1 MASYAST
8 TRASFSK
15 FIPAVDSEVYGKLL
29 AKQDTEY
36 IQGVQ
41 KVNSIIDSVASLPV
55 VSEPQRQ
62 YIQGLVNG
70 ITSKVNRMV
79 GAEWS
84 DQKIQGTIASQAAT
98 LYSDPKVQKAVAD
111 ASIAKKL
118 YSDID
123 EDEARTKGANS
134 LNKQAA
140 LDAFNAWKQGNT
152 LDTPLSVQYVNYRDV
167 LGDFEKYYKDKNPNT
182 RITVKTAGYYKDPVT
197 GKEGYNTQLAA
208 QQWDAVTSKW
218 KELLPGDVERDFQN
232 FVKVNP
238 MYQQQLDINSAYT
251 YKNFNALD
259 AVKTNA
265 AINQRKIEVYSKG
278 LNNIEVKLNLMDPD
292 DPDRKTYELEKERL
306 SVELNNTKSL
316 ISEESLKNQLYA
328 IASNPAILEQY
339 RKDMYLTDL
348 TNTVV
353 GKHAYIQQESINHEG
368 MSPSQKN
375 FKQKELD
382 LQYKNLEVQYQRL
395 DIANKE
401 LAIKERWIELKEG
414 AAKAKQ
420 LAMTSGAADEGVNAH
435 NTLDPWDAFSAQ
447 KANTDATI
455 LNKIYRYQ
463 FNDPT
468 LASRFKLDENN
479 QPIPK
484 SEQDAKFLQNLYTQK
499 QQAYKN
505 GGHTDDGT
513 QVNLSKTDRMF
524 LSEIEN
530 KNRVSE
536 AIGSKIKEAETA
548 LEESLKNN
556 PNWQSVQKGLNEIQN
571 LRYQYQGKT
580 YNKQDVLRAI
590 TAQHKYMEY
599 HQKYNENSDYPVEF
613 PEKQQELAQ
622 EAGFKNYAEM
632 QAVLKVGEKHGVN
645 YSTISKIDGER
656 KQFLNNYVKAND
668 YLVNNQAIP
677 WRTIGQNGKPTQ
689 IPKSQVIPLLHG
701 IESPILTKEKY
712 ENVNVSYV
720 QDVATGEYRIK
731 ISDTKGT
738 NPEYYKISENEAKSH
753 GFTNMQT
760 QDIASQLLRIN
771 KNQIGGTSN
780 TFSPPTYK
788 DKNGKEISNPDY
800 HTFNDALYLKTDM
813 MNDKPVE
820 VRYHVKFNEGIYSVE
835 FWIKDPKNPNDKGRL
850 YRDKSGQILEPTS
863 TSLSDIRE
871 AINNFAGNNT
881 TRPSVQYYDFG
892 ETSDPIVNNTNNN
905 AE

>member
-111 ASIAKKL
+111 ASTAKKL

-306 SVELNNTKSL
+306 TVELNNTKSL

-382 LQYKNLEVQYQRL
+382 LQYKNLEIQYQKL
-395 DIANKE
+395 DIAKKE
-401 LAIKERWIELKEG
+401 LAIKTRWIELKEG

-420 LAMTSGAADEGVNAH
+420 AAMTSGATDEGVNGQ
-435 NTLDPWDAFSAQ
+435 DKKEVWDAFSEQ
-447 KANTDATI
+447 KANMDANI
-455 LNKIYRYQ
+455 LNKIHRYQ

-468 LASRFKLDENN
+468 LASRFKIDANG

-484 SEQDAKFLQNLYTQK
+484 SEGDAKFLENLFTQK

-513 QVNLSKTDRMF
+513 LVNLSKSDQTF
-524 LSEIEN
+524 LSDIQN

-536 AIGSKIKEAETA
+536 AIGAKMKEGEKLWQDYLKDNLDVEKTPTFVKINGYDVKLTNAMVKQYFDLLEYEKTHPTARHVAHPVEYNEDLMNFIKNSKI
-548 LEESLKNN
+548 
-556 PNWQSVQKGLNEIQN
+556 
-571 LRYQYQGKT
+571 
-580 YNKQDVLRAI
+580 NKKA
-590 TAQHKYMEY
+590 
-599 HQKYNENSDYPVEF
+599 
-613 PEKQQELAQ
+613 
-622 EAGFKNYAEM
+622 
-632 QAVLKVGEKHGVN
+632 
-645 YSTISKIDGER
+645 
-656 KQFLNNYVKAND
+656 FLNKFVEANN

-689 IPKSQVIPLLHG
+689 IPKNQVIPLLHG
-701 IESPILTKEKY
+701 TESSILAKEKY
-712 ENVNVSYV
+712 EDVSVSYV
-720 QDVATGEYRIK
+720 QDVATGQYKLK
-731 ISDTKGT
+731 IADAKGHDV
-738 NPEYYKISENEAKSH
+738 EYYPISENEAKSH
-753 GFTNMQT
+753 GFVDMQT
-760 QDIASQLLRIN
+760 SDVASQLLRIN

-800 HTFNDALYLKTDM
+800 HTFNDALYLKTDV

-835 FWIKDPKNPNDKGRL
+835 FWVKNPKDPNDKGKL
-850 YRDKSGQILEPTS
+850 YRDKSGKVLEPSS
-863 TSLSDIRE
+863 TSLTDIRN
-871 AINNFAGNNT
+871 AINNFANSNT
-881 TRPSVQYYDFG
+881 TKPTVQYYDFE